1 MDYLSVKDLGFVG
14 KSRRYIGKYWQE
26 KKRTVVFCKV
36 FNRFQVFG

>member
-14 KSRRYIGKYWQE
+14 KSGRYIGKYWLE
-26 KKRTVVFCKV
+26 KKRTVAFCKV